1 MKKAAWIVFSFMLV
15 FAGTASAEPKLVQN
29 TGAKDY
35 VSGEGE
41 LLIKK
46 LKEQAKE
53 KDAVKRKKDEPAYF
67 EMSKEDAA
75 IEGRNKVMQ
84 GTVSG
89 ISSSGIAVEYE
100 VNDKDGSSK
109 EKWFPF
115 VKGVNFNGFKKY
127 KDLQLGDKVSVVY
140 KESVDEKKRFLK
152 GVTLVEK
159 KPKPTAEELAAE
171 KAADA
176 KAAAEEAP
184 QGGTAQ

>member
-1 MKKAAWIVFSFMLV
+1 MRNEAWVILSFVLF
-15 FAGTASAEPKLVQN
+15 FAGVASAEPKLVQN
-29 TGAKDY
+29 AGAKDY
-35 VSGEGE
+35 TSGEGE

-53 KDAVKRKKDEPAYF
+53 KEEVKRKKDEPAYF

-75 IEGRNKVMQ
+75 MEGRNRIIQ

-100 VNDKDGSSK
+100 VSEKDGSSK

-115 VKGVNFNGFKKY
+115 VKGVNFNGFKKFR
-127 KDLQLGDKVSVVY
+127 DLQLGDKVSVVY